1 MTHASTARPPNFS
14 PPQKNRPPTHPPSGY
29 LFHCLLGHPVEPL
42 TLRIPL
48 PSGGCS
54 APNLP
59 ELNHS
64 QLHAVRA
71 VLHTRERS
79 RHAAE
84 AARLGVLRE
93 VVTHASKSEGVPE
106 ASLRTAVRIATG
118 SEPTERDLARRVAE
132 FGGEP
137 VVTDEGAIRY
147 RFPELESDAEAA
159 SEDRA
164 KAPASEAALGAI
176 AYDTDR

>member
-71 VLHTRERS
+71 VLQQPLSLIQGPPGT
-79 RHAAE
+79 
-84 AARLGVLRE
+84 GKT
-93 VVTHASKSEGVPE
+93 VTSATIVYQ
-106 ASLRTAVRIATG
+106 LCQATG
-118 SEPTERDLARRVAE
+118 SQVRAR
-132 FGGEP
+132 P
-137 VVTDEGAIRY
+137 
-147 RFPELESDAEAA
+147 
-159 SEDRA
+159 RA
-164 KAPASEAALGAI
+164 
-176 AYDTDR
+176 